1 MNNIIQQSFQN
12 DNIVNS
18 NTNIQMKEIPL
29 DGMDLLSNQKK
40 KTDFINTDENEEE
53 ISEEEISDEENI
65 SVISSENDNLHD
77 NHVEDNNY
85 QSNISDDENISEI
98 DHDDDEDEIEINNEI
113 PYRNQESFEDIQKEK
128 QELLFK
134 LNRLEKIGS
143 KPSRNYTMDSRVEDI
158 RSEYK
163 TLKKQKELDRS
174 IKFSREMLMA
184 CIGGI
189 EYLNGKFDPFD
200 IKLEGWSES
209 VMENVDN
216 YDDVFEE
223 LYYKYN
229 EKVEVAPEIKLI
241 MMVGGSGFMYHLT
254 NSLFKSAVPNVNDIL
269 KQNPDLMNN
278 IQQAT
283 MNTMQNNA
291 SNRSS
296 NNMPNKQP
304 SMGGGMF
311 QNMMSGMMPQIP
323 QPPPQNNI
331 RRPSPNEMRGP
342 TGVDDVI
349 SQIHGKKKI
358 NLGV

>member
-1 MNNIIQQSFQN
+1 MQQNFTN

-40 KTDFINTDENEEE
+40 TNNFNEMVENEEE
-53 ISEEEISDEENI
+53 ISEEEISDVENM
-65 SVISSENDNLHD
+65 SEISSENDNL
-77 NHVEDNNY
+77 EQNND
-85 QSNISDDENISEI
+85 QSNNFNNEKISEI
-98 DHDDDEDEIEINNEI
+98 GDYDDDDFQEDDEIEINNEI
-113 PYRNQESFEDIQKEK
+113 PYKNQESFEDIQKEK

-134 LNRLEKIGS
+134 LNRLEKVGS
-143 KPSRNYTMDSRVEDI
+143 KPSRNYTMDSRIEDI

-200 IKLEGWSES
+200 VKLEGWSES
-209 VMENVDN
+209 IMENVDN

-291 SNRSS
+291 SG
-296 NNMPNKQP
+296 NNQNKP
-304 SMGGGMF
+304 AGMGGGMF
-311 QNMMSGMMPQIP
+311 QNMMSGMMPPMP
-323 QPPPQNNI
+323 QRPPQSNI

-349 SQIHGKKKI
+349 NQIHGKKKI

>member
-1 MNNIIQQSFQN
+1 MNNMMQQNFTN

-40 KTDFINTDENEEE
+40 TNNFNEMVENEEE
-53 ISEEEISDEENI
+53 ISEEEISDVENM
-65 SVISSENDNLHD
+65 SEISSENDNL
-77 NHVEDNNY
+77 EQNND
-85 QSNISDDENISEI
+85 QSNNFNNEKISEI
-98 DHDDDEDEIEINNEI
+98 GDYDDDDFQEDDEIEINNEI
-113 PYRNQESFEDIQKEK
+113 PYKNQESFEDIQKEK

-134 LNRLEKIGS
+134 LNRLEKVGS
-143 KPSRNYTMDSRVEDI
+143 KPSRNYTMDSRIEDI

-200 IKLEGWSES
+200 VKLEGWSES
-209 VMENVDN
+209 IMENVDN

-269 KQNPDLMNN
+269 KQNPDLMKQFASVALN
-278 IQQAT
+278 T
-283 MNTMQNNA
+283 MNDQHNPTSNQDVNANN
-291 SNRSS
+291 
-296 NNMPNKQP
+296 NNMNMNNNTNNMNNNTNNMNNNTNNMNK
-304 SMGGGMF
+304 
-311 QNMMSGMMPQIP
+311 
-323 QPPPQNNI
+323 
-331 RRPSPNEMRGP
+331 
-342 TGVDDVI
+342 V
-349 SQIHGKKKI
+349 HI
-358 NLGV
+358 NSCL

>member
-1 MNNIIQQSFQN
+1 MNNMMQQNFKN

-18 NTNIQMKEIPL
+18 NTNIQMREIPL
-29 DGMDLLSNQKK
+29 DSMDLLSNQKK
-40 KTDFINTDENEEE
+40 TNNFNEMVENEEE
-53 ISEEEISDEENI
+53 ISEEEISDVENM
-65 SVISSENDNLHD
+65 SEISSENDNL
-77 NHVEDNNY
+77 EQNND
-85 QSNISDDENISEI
+85 QSNNFNNEKISEI
-98 DHDDDEDEIEINNEI
+98 GDYDDDDFQEDDEIEINNEI
-113 PYRNQESFEDIQKEK
+113 PYKNQESFEDIQKEK

-134 LNRLEKIGS
+134 LNRLEKVGS
-143 KPSRNYTMDSRVEDI
+143 KPSRNYTMDSRIEDI

-200 IKLEGWSES
+200 VKLEGWSES
-209 VMENVDN
+209 IMENVDN

-291 SNRSS
+291 SNRPS

-311 QNMMSGMMPQIP
+311 QNMMSGMMPPMP
-323 QPPPQNNI
+323 QGPPQNNI

-349 SQIHGKKKI
+349 SKIHGKKKI